1 MFQISYIV
9 ALEKIDCLPKTK
21 EVLVIVAW
29 DNIVSDHGIGTE

>member
-29 DNIVSDHGIGTE
+29 DNIVLSYGISTA